1 MALHDGARRC
11 ASSAFAAALALA
23 LCGCGADAS
32 GNDAN
37 GSASDGSAL
46 LMGAECAAP
55 FLASENGDTRQDAR
69 YALELASAA
78 LPAAL
83 LDVFIALIDLEYDVF
98 DLNVEARRAEL
109 APYQDPIV
117 ERGRQS
123 GGDVV
128 VQFWTDNSLAAKL
141 PAGRVHE
148 VFCWPNVTAVEVSTP
163 FWSVV
168 APPWDESSV
177 GSAECPLL
185 EAGGCPEH
193 CAEVWAARY
202 DATRECARA
211 EHVGCDRDPFR
222 EATPDEKCRV
232 RTATGDLYVFGGVGP
247 REPEFL
253 GWREC
258 SDEEYARV
266 SGMGTRCASR

>member
-11 ASSAFAAALALA
+11 AICALAAVLCAALS
-23 LCGCGADAS
+23 GCGADAS
-32 GNDAN
+32 GNDDSR
-37 GSASDGSAL
+37 SARDDSAL
-46 LMGAECAAP
+46 LTSAECAAP
-55 FLASENGDTRQDAR
+55 FLASGDTRADAR

-78 LPAAL
+78 PPATL

-117 ERGRQS
+117 ERVRQS

-141 PAGRVHE
+141 PAYRVHE

-193 CAEVWAARY
+193 CAEVWGARY

-211 EHVGCDRDPFR
+211 EHVGCDRDPSR

-258 SDEEYARV
+258 SDEEYSRV
-266 SGMGTRCASR
+266 IGGTTGCAGR